1 MKPIIACSLIVG
13 CMFISLRVNAQ
24 APVFNKVW
32 EKMCGSEGF
41 EQTDGFKF
49 MQTDDSGYIYICT
62 RTGSGIPSGTKYDP
76 SCYLYDSVAT
86 NDIWMFKLDSNGNQ
100 IWDRAIGGLKSD
112 YFGSL
117 INDVNG
123 DFLLIGASNSNPSCE
138 KTQSAYNNK
147 LDGWIVKINKDS
159 AVIWDKRLG
168 SKEVDLFGFG
178 AVATDG
184 SIIATGYTE
193 SSYPNNDIS
202 DSTNGWD
209 DIMVFKLDSN
219 GNKVWNY
226 QYGSFGHEFVSD
238 IIALSNEQYLVI
250 GYTDGTNN
258 GDVTEPS
265 LSFPL
270 TGKFREDNW
279 VIKIDSAGNK
289 IWDRR
294 YGCLTADDYSG
305 PSLFDS
311 NGDVVIGGSL
321 GFTNFPQNMY
331 PCNDGVAD
339 TVARGAWDAWIYKI
353 DTANGNIKNEKR
365 FGGDFNDD
373 ICQIVEMTDKG
384 YLLACKSNSNAGF
397 EKSENRV
404 ANVDPNNYDFW
415 IVRMDSVFNIIWD
428 KTIGGSWGEQCPN
441 VIALSDSTF
450 IIAGQTGYGIS
461 GDIGVATIDTT
472 SGWPRGDIWVAKW
485 YIANPLQMQELS
497 LASFNLYPNPAQDVV
512 YVTLQN
518 AKKTEYNFTVQNMT
532 GESIVNQKVIYN
544 NNQTIVVPTA
554 SWPPGVYVINIEGV
568 TRKLVKL

>member
-1 MKPIIACSLIVG
+1 ML
-13 CMFISLRVNAQ
+13 
-24 APVFNKVW
+24 
-32 EKMCGSEGF
+32 
-41 EQTDGFKF
+41 
-49 MQTDDSGYIYICT
+49 
-62 RTGSGIPSGTKYDP
+62 
-76 SCYLYDSVAT
+76 
-86 NDIWMFKLDSNGNQ
+86 
-100 IWDRAIGGLKSD
+100 
-112 YFGSL
+112 
-117 INDVNG
+117 
-123 DFLLIGASNSNPSCE
+123 GASNSNPSCE
-138 KTQSAYNNK
+138 KTETAYNQNPDAWLVK
-147 LDGWIVKINKDS
+147 LNKDS
-159 AVIWDKRLG
+159 NIILDKRLG
-168 SKEVDLFGFG
+168 TVYDDFFSCGD
-178 AVATDG
+178 VAPDG
-184 SIIATGYTE
+184 SIIAAGYTE
-193 SSYPNNDIS
+193 SSYPNHDIT

-238 IIALSNEQYLVI
+238 VIALSNEQYLIV
-250 GYTDGTNN
+250 GKTNGLNN
-258 GDVTEPS
+258 GDVSSPS
-265 LSFPL
+265 PSFDS
-270 TGKFREDNW
+270 TGQIRDDNW

-321 GFTNFPQNMY
+321 GFTNFPLTMH

-450 IIAGQTGYGIS
+450 IIAGQTGYGNS
-461 GDIGVATIDTT
+461 GDIGVATIDTINT
-472 SGWPRGDIWVAKW
+472 PWQGNKADIWVSKW
-485 YIANPLQMQELS
+485 YIANPLQVQELS

-518 AKKTEYNFTVQNMT
+518 AKKTEYSFTVQNMT
-532 GESIVNQKVIYN
+532 GETIVNQK
-544 NNQTIVVPTA
+544 
-554 SWPPGVYVINIEGV
+554 
-568 TRKLVKL
+568 